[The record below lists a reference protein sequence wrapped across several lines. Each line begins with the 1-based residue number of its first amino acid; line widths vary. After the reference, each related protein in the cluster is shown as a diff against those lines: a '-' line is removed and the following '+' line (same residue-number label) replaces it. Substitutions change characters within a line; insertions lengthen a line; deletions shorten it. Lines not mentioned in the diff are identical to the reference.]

1 MNRETLHPDALELAD
16 ILREQWGKFQHA
28 PGTIVNESAAAG
40 DGDGGDGGESDGDD
54 GGGEQPVPLTREDIG
69 SEFDQRFEQ
78 LRGELM
84 PLANGG
90 GEQDEGEGEGED
102 YGALAE
108 RLMQEAA
115 ETGELTPENLQQ
127 IVDARAQAQVQ
138 QAMETL
144 LPQAVQQAVQPLQ
157 DRFLQQD
164 ADQLEKKYPAL
175 SEPETQ
181 NEVIQEAVAFA
192 TTALGDPELARSPQV
207 IETVYLAK
215 MAREGKTPAVPAGGS
230 DAALEGAGGAQAG
243 ADGGD
248 DDADVVDGIVNAG
261 GRGGD
266 LFSGAF

>member
-1 MNRETLHPDALELAD
+1 MTHLHPDTFELAD
-16 ILREQWGKFQHA
+16 LLRETWGEFRHA
-28 PGTIVNESAAAG
+28 PGTLVNESAGGVAAAEG
-40 DGDGGDGGESDGDD
+40 EGDGGE
-54 GGGEQPVPLTREDIG
+54 GEGEAGEAPAGLTREDIG
-69 SEFDQRFEQ
+69 SAFDERFEQ
-78 LRGELM
+78 LRSELLPLQGGEREGEGD
-84 PLANGG
+84 GG
-90 GEQDEGEGEGED
+90 GEEAD
-102 YGALAE
+102 YGALAD

-157 DRFLQQD
+157 ERFLQQD
-164 ADQLEKKYPAL
+164 ADQLEAKYPAL

-181 NEVIQEAVAFA
+181 NQVIQEAVAFA
-192 TTALGDPELARSPQV
+192 NRLGDPELARDPQV

-230 DAALEGAGGAQAG
+230 DAALEGAGGAGG
-243 ADGGD
+243 ADEGEGE
-248 DDADVVDGIVNAG
+248 DVAQSIVNAG